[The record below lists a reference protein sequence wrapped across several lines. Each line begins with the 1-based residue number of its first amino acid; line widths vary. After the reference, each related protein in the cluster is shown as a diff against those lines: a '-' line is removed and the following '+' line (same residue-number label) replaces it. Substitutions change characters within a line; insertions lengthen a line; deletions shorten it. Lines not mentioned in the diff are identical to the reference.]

1 MLSVRG
7 CLWDWHVGAQV
18 SPSHE
23 PPLSELGVQLR
34 GPFRAHG
41 WRARVCHSS
50 GRNSVWGMAVPKVES
65 PGHPGHPPPLS
76 DAVVKWGLF
85 NTVKMRSTGVVS
97 SHWFSSSVVS
107 LACITSV
114 RSIHCFPGGHSL
126 HLAFGSFFY
135 NHPLSRP
142 LYFPLINQYDR
153 CLVPL
158 VRGLMAGGHRF
169 ASHRGTA
176 LSRGWLCQKGKFLDT
191 PGTHLH

>member
-1 MLSVRG
+1 MSPL
-7 CLWDWHVGAQV
+7 
-18 SPSHE
+18 SPSLVFSSEVPSGLMVGGHGFAIHRGVTLSGGWLCQKWN
-23 PPLSELGVQLR
+23 PLDILATHLHYVMQLLNE
-34 GPFRAHG
+34 
-41 WRARVCHSS
+41 VYLTQL
-50 GRNSVWGMAVPKVES
+50 K
-65 PGHPGHPPPLS
+65 
-76 DAVVKWGLF
+76 
-85 NTVKMRSTGVVS
+85 TRSTGVVS